1 MQRPRHKID
10 WFDMLL
16 LALLFSIL
24 GFVAGYGSA
33 MRTVDLYATEISQCQ
48 EELQGLRALEIQ
60 LEDMRKGE

>member
-1 MQRPRHKID
+1 MQRHKID

-24 GFVAGYGSA
+24 GYIAGYGSA
-33 MRTVDLYATEISQCQ
+33 LHRVEMYETELTQCQ
-48 EELQGLRALEIQ
+48 DELQNLRALEIQ